1 MRLAKTVGYVG
12 AGTVEYLFDG
22 KKYYFLEMNPRLQG
36 PSIGSPSSSLAPQ
49 PRIVSHTRAPAAL
62 LTGGTRALGRAVG
75 LQLSIR

>member
-36 PSIGSPSSSLAPQ
+36 RSRLYIGESLELSRAAAPHRLPLAPL
-49 PRIVSHTRAPAAL
+49 PPPSPAAL
-62 LTGGTRALGRAVG
+62 ERRDGPSAC
-75 LQLSIR
+75 S